1 MSVLDHAKFLSRL
14 KKNGIELNV
23 FFDVG
28 SNIGL
33 WSCEAQKVYQ
43 EAKFHCFEPL
53 IGKQPEL
60 DFASRYS
67 ELNNYTLYP
76 IALSDYSGTAKI
88 KVLGD
93 RGVGSSILILD
104 SDYRKNTT
112 FIDVDVYTMDDFVK
126 INNLP
131 FPDFIKLDTQASEM
145 KILKGA
151 LESLKNAKYLLCET
165 WIRKVYGPE
174 TPLFHELT
182 TFLYAHNYVLFE
194 MLSLDEG
201 RDSDQTLRWFDAV
214 FINKSHSP
222 FANQL

>member
-1 MSVLDHAKFLSRL
+1 
-14 KKNGIELNV
+14 
-23 FFDVG
+23 
-28 SNIGL
+28 
-33 WSCEAQKVYQ
+33 
-43 EAKFHCFEPL
+43 
-53 IGKQPEL
+53 
-60 DFASRYS
+60 
-67 ELNNYTLYP
+67 
-76 IALSDYSGTAKI
+76 
-88 KVLGD
+88 
-93 RGVGSSILILD
+93 
-104 SDYRKNTT
+104 
-112 FIDVDVYTMDDFVK
+112 MDDFVK